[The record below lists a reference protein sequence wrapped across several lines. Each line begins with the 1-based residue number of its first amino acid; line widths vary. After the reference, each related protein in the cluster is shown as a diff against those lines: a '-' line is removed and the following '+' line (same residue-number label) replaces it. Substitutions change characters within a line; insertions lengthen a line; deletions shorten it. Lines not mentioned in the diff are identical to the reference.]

1 MRVGD
6 KTLRECVCVFGLRE
20 TEKPFSTQVSSYCSQ
35 NKSAIR
41 ANDAPQKA
49 LSCFPLF
56 SCQHDSFLS
65 THPLPPR
72 LSHFS
77 VQLSPSLRPAIQ
89 QPCAKKKKKEHQ
101 NSPKFLRVDG
111 FLQRTTHVFSFVPL
125 LPSVLCWL
133 SYLLGGLFSPSR
145 QLISLLIHAHIYS
158 KSIPPGSCCKSFCEC
173 TVWCSVPPHQADCFL
188 SG

>member
-1 MRVGD
+1 MWKHSHDLPRQKKKKKAGRDRLGGGGYEWETKLCVSV
-6 KTLRECVCVFGLRE
+6 CVCVFVLRE
-20 TEKPFSTQVSSYCSQ
+20 REKPFSMQVSSYCSQ
-35 NKSAIR
+35 NKSVIR

-77 VQLSPSLRPAIQ
+77 VQLSPLLSPAIQ
-89 QPCAKKKKKEHQ
+89 LTLCKKTKKQMEHR
-101 NSPKFLRVDG
+101 NSPKFLRMDG
-111 FLQRTTHVFSFVPL
+111 FFQRTTRVFSFVPL

-133 SYLLGGLFSPSR
+133 PYLLGG
-145 QLISLLIHAHIYS
+145 
-158 KSIPPGSCCKSFCEC
+158 
-173 TVWCSVPPHQADCFL
+173 T
-188 SG
+188 